1 MLVLQKTQTM
11 NFIYISQLVF
21 IYYKYR
27 KTETIHIHYV
37 GLMSR
42 FENGRRFIIGDD
54 CLSSGGD

>member
-1 MLVLQKTQTM
+1 M

-27 KTETIHIHYV
+27 KTETNHFYYV

-42 FENGRRFIIGDD
+42 LENGRRFIIGDD
-54 CLSSGGD
+54 CSPSGGD